1 MSKRPR
7 RTLLHMT
14 TGVTVGWLFADLL
27 LALGMLFLIS
37 STIGVAP
44 RPTPKSTPTPT
55 PTPRN
60 ALILEHNYCQI
71 VLTVTDPGNFQ
82 TNQLS
87 ADDQLEPQIMRIAFL
102 QQRKVGIAITFGG
115 VKDDGDEGRGQLFA
129 AITYKVLQD
138 LGTKSTI
145 FRITSYFNP
154 LFTYVYNSNQVIIDV
169 YLVAQPF
176 STQETCD
183 QNHQARRIGNIA

>member
-7 RTLLHMT
+7 RILLHMT

-44 RPTPKSTPTPT
+44 HPTPT
-55 PTPRN
+55 PTPKN

-82 TNQLS
+82 TNQRS
-87 ADDQLEPQIMRIAFL
+87 ADDQFEPQIMSTTFL
-102 QQRKVGIAITFGG
+102 QKREVGIAIAFGG
-115 VKDDGDEGRGQLFA
+115 IKDDSNQERGLQFA
-129 AITYKVLQD
+129 TITYNVLKD
-138 LGTKSTI
+138 LGTKSTV
-145 FRITSYFNP
+145 FRPTSYFDP
-154 LFTYVYNSNQVIIDV
+154 LFTYLYNSNQVIIDV
-169 YLVAQPF
+169 YLVARPF
-176 STQETCD
+176 VTQETCD
-183 QNHQARRIGNIA
+183 NNHHAVQGILNATRNIA

>member
-7 RTLLHMT
+7 RTPLHMT

-44 RPTPKSTPTPT
+44 HPTPKPTPTPT

-71 VLTVTDPGNFQ
+71 VLTVTNPGNFQ
-82 TNQLS
+82 TNQHS
-87 ADDQLEPQIMRIAFL
+87 ADDQLEPQIMSIAFL
-102 QQRKVGIAITFGG
+102 QQRKVGIAIAFGG
-115 VKDDGDEGRGQLFA
+115 VKDDGNQERGQQFA
-129 AITYKVLQD
+129 TITYQVLQD
-138 LGTKSTI
+138 LGTRSTV
-145 FRITSYFNP
+145 FRPTSYFDP
-154 LFTYVYNSNQVIIDV
+154 LFTYLYNSNQVIIDV
-169 YLVAQPF
+169 YLVARCLLP
-176 STQETCD
+176 TQEILVITII
-183 QNHQARRIGNIA
+183 RLSRES